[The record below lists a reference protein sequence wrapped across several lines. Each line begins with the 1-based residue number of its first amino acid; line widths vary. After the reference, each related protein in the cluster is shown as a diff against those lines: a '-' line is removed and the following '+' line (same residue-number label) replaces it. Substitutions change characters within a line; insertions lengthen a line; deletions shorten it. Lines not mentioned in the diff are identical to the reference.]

1 MKEFDPR
8 ELWKLQEV
16 NGMVLRDIHGIDVA
30 IGKGFEYKNIKAFI
44 EVYTTEYGV
53 KDFMKKMGFENS
65 EDFTKYYF
73 KEFPDEVDWYDACY
87 WAFNGIYADDLALKE
102 YEEENFL
109 DAEDAK
115 YDRLA
120 GK

>member
-1 MKEFDPR
+1 
-8 ELWKLQEV
+8 
-16 NGMVLRDIHGIDVA
+16 
-30 IGKGFEYKNIKAFI
+30 
-44 EVYTTEYGV
+44 
-53 KDFMKKMGFENS
+53 MGFENS

-73 KEFPDEVDWYDACY
+73 KEFPDECDWYDACY

-102 YEEENFL
+102 YEEEAFL

-115 YDRLA
+115 RDRLA

>member
-1 MKEFDPR
+1 M
-8 ELWKLQEV
+8 
-16 NGMVLRDIHGIDVA
+16 G
-30 IGKGFEYKNIKAFI
+30 
-44 EVYTTEYGV
+44 
-53 KDFMKKMGFENS
+53 KMGFKNS

-73 KEFPDEVDWYDACY
+73 EEFPDESDWYDACY
-87 WAFNGIYADDLALKE
+87 WAFNGIYAYDLALKE

-115 YDRLA
+115 RDRLA